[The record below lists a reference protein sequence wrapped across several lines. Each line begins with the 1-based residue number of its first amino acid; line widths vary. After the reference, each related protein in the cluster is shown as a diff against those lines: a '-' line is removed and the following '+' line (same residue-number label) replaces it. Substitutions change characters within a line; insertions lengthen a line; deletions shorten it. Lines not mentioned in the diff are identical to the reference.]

1 MDTQTDGRIDR
12 RADGRIDVGKLSIEV
27 VLSIKIC
34 FRPQPLKIF
43 WRLLHGTIINF
54 SGLEEKS
61 MEMFGNGL
69 MEQGKKGWR
78 H

>member
-1 MDTQTDGRIDR
+1 MFGIQIRLIRYIREKKKNNIMVTQTDVRIDR

-43 WRLLHGTIINF
+43 
-54 SGLEEKS
+54 
-61 MEMFGNGL
+61 
-69 MEQGKKGWR
+69 
-78 H
+78 

>member
-1 MDTQTDGRIDR
+1 MFGIQIRLIRSIREKKNNIMDTQTDGRIDR

-43 WRLLHGTIINF
+43 
-54 SGLEEKS
+54 
-61 MEMFGNGL
+61 
-69 MEQGKKGWR
+69 
-78 H
+78 